1 MYFKIFA
8 ILSAKLKKVEL
19 LIMKSFF
26 ITLEGVDG
34 AGKTTQIELLR
45 QIPLAQNWLFTR
57 NPGGTSFGQK
67 LREILLND
75 RTCQLHEMAELFLY
89 MADRA
94 QHIHEIIQPAL
105 RNGQIVICDRFI
117 DSTLAYQGYGRG
129 LNTELIK
136 QLNKIATS
144 DLKPDL
150 TILFDINPKIGLER
164 AKSKDKIEEE
174 GLDFQ
179 QKIRLGFLQLVSEE
193 PERFVIIDT
202 EKNNIQEAHQK
213 VIESIFKLI
222 N

>member
-1 MYFKIFA
+1 M
-8 ILSAKLKKVEL
+8 
-19 LIMKSFF
+19 
-26 ITLEGVDG
+26 
-34 AGKTTQIELLR
+34 
-45 QIPLAQNWLFTR
+45 
-57 NPGGTSFGQK
+57 
-67 LREILLND
+67 
-75 RTCQLHEMAELFLY
+75 
-89 MADRA
+89 
-94 QHIHEIIQPAL
+94 
-105 RNGQIVICDRFI
+105 
-117 DSTLAYQGYGRG
+117 
-129 LNTELIK
+129 
-136 QLNKIATS
+136 
-144 DLKPDL
+144 KPDL

>member
-1 MYFKIFA
+1 
-8 ILSAKLKKVEL
+8 
-19 LIMKSFF
+19 MKSFF